1 LAAQARANNSLF
13 VGARNV
19 AAPTTVGEKAGT
31 GEGTPAERKLGGA
44 AVRRPRSGR
53 RGEQWP
59 GGGGGQERRG
69 SAQADVI
76 GGGGQCRAAVRGEL
90 QGRVGPGR
98 RGSAC

>member
-1 LAAQARANNSLF
+1 VAQVRANNSLF
-13 VGARNV
+13 VGATNV
-19 AAPTTVGEKAGT
+19 VAPTTVG
-31 GEGTPAERKLGGA
+31 RKSAQGRAHRQNGSTGGA

-76 GGGGQCRAAVRGEL
+76 GG
-90 QGRVGPGR
+90 R
-98 RGSAC
+98 RPV

>member
-76 GGGGQCRAAVRGEL
+76 GG
-90 QGRVGPGR
+90 R
-98 RGSAC
+98 RPV